1 MFFPSGIRAS
11 FGRKL
16 SATGQC
22 LIYLILY
29 EDVMKNHFSEI
40 TIATLILAAI
50 GAATTTSLVGQ
61 EVRAPTTFRQAPP
74 LITDDNVY
82 VAWWS
87 NNTANGNNEV
97 LFRVSTDGGASFAD
111 KINLS
116 NTTDSDSERVEL
128 DSDGE
133 SVVATWWETNQTDE
147 IPVMRVSN
155 DNGET
160 FGPILKLATNGT
172 IGEAVEG
179 EEEG

>member
-1 MFFPSGIRAS
+1 
-11 FGRKL
+11 
-16 SATGQC
+16 
-22 LIYLILY
+22 
-29 EDVMKNHFSEI
+29 
-40 TIATLILAAI
+40 
-50 GAATTTSLVGQ
+50 
-61 EVRAPTTFRQAPP
+61 
-74 LITDDNVY
+74 
-82 VAWWS
+82 
-87 NNTANGNNEV
+87 
-97 LFRVSTDGGASFAD
+97 VSTDGGASFAD

-133 SVVATWWETNQTDE
+133 SVVATWWETYQTDE